1 LRNKRLVRVGAA
13 AGFALTIAFTP
24 SADATHS
31 PSKREITA
39 QFGKWNAA
47 LATHDPAKVADL
59 YAPGAVL
66 LPTLS
71 NVVRTDRAGLIDYF
85 EEFLAKNPKG
95 TLTQEIVTVLDD
107 NTAINTGVYR
117 FDLTVDGQPSAVDAR
132 YTFVY
137 EKRHGRWLIT
147 NHHSSAMPTPA

>member
-1 LRNKRLVRVGAA
+1 LRNKRLVRVGVA
-13 AGFALTIAFTP
+13 AGFALTVAFTT
-24 SADATHS
+24 SAEATHE

-39 QFGKWNAA
+39 QFTKWNAA
-47 LATHDPAKVADL
+47 LASHDPAKVADL
-59 YAPGAVL
+59 YAPDAVL

-85 EEFLAKNPKG
+85 EEFLEKKPKS
-95 TLTQEIVTVLDD
+95 TLTQEIITVLDD
-107 NTAINTGVYR
+107 NTAINTGVYH
-117 FDLTVDGQPSAVDAR
+117 FDLTVDGHPSAVDAR

-147 NHHSSAMPTPA
+147 NHHSSAMPTP

>member
-1 LRNKRLVRVGAA
+1 MRNKRLVRAGATL
-13 AGFALTIAFTP
+13 GFALAIALTP
-24 SADATHS
+24 TASASHS

-39 QFGKWNAA
+39 QFAKWNAA
-47 LATHDPAKVADL
+47 LASHDPAKVADL
-59 YAPGAVL
+59 YAPNAVL

-71 NVVRTDRAGLIDYF
+71 NVVRTNRAGLIDYF

-107 NTAINTGVYR
+107 DTAINTGVYR
-117 FDLTVDGQPSAVDAR
+117 FDLTIDGHPSAVDAR

-147 NHHSSAMPTPA
+147 NHHSSAMPVP

>member
-13 AGFALTIAFTP
+13 LGFVLTMAFTP
-24 SADATHS
+24 SAGASDG

-39 QFGKWNAA
+39 QFTKWNAA
-47 LATHDPAKVADL
+47 LASHDPAKVADL
-59 YAPGAVL
+59 YAPNAVL

-71 NVVRTDRAGLIDYF
+71 NIVRTDRAGLIDYF
-85 EEFLAKNPKG
+85 EEFLEKKPRS
-95 TLTQEIVTVLDD
+95 TLTQQIVTVLDD
-107 NTAINTGVYR
+107 NTAINTGVYH
-117 FDLTVDGQPSAVDAR
+117 FDLTVDGHPSAVDAR

-147 NHHSSAMPTPA
+147 NHHSSAMPTP